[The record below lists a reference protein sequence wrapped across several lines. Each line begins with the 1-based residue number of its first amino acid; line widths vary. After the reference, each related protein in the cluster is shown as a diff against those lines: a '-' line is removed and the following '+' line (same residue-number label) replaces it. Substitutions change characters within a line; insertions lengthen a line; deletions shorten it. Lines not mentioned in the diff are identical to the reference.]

1 MRNRVC
7 DTTALVVTTP
17 SQISVVTSGWSR
29 AGKPGSGFTDTRVNM
44 AAAPDVASLV
54 SRAQQLSSTPQGLDA
69 LHTALEQS
77 ADLLKANAAEAL
89 AALEARALD
98 PKRHALAWTHF
109 LRAAVASTRPEKK
122 LGERLRGDGPG
133 ASLPPG
139 TLSAPAERGV
149 AGDDDRHRRD
159 ADDDDADAATTEAN
173 EEGEHVLPETCTP
186 ETASAMDT
194 PPGGGTR
201 TPRAFGRENAFLG
214 DATDDEGIA
223 GRGDDD
229 RAGDDAYY
237 DDAVVD
243 RIAEEASFGVDD
255 TKHARSLAASF
266 PAFRV
271 LASELLRSSDDE
283 CESESVV
290 SVAASAQVRR
300 CFSAFAE
307 VSRSFAHGALLAENT
322 AVSALAAVAPLRAAT
337 RAARPT
343 RDHLT
348 KQHAF
353 LFAACVACGRHD
365 VVADDLD
372 RFPVFETDPGVTGVD
387 AMDYQKYCELGGT
400 ALVSLGRYADAA
412 ELFLRLAC
420 APAARATPAHAA
432 AHKKYVL
439 CSLIADGA
447 CAFASSLPKYA
458 SPAVQRHVRGA
469 CAAYASLAEAYAS
482 GPAQKTRAR
491 FAESAET
498 FERDGPETALLA
510 ETALRS
516 LARRSTKK
524 LTETHISL
532 SLADIASIAELDEGE
547 AEAERVVLEM
557 IEAGEMTARIDAAAR
572 SVTFLD
578 AADDPFAAEAEAA
591 ALAAAVDE
599 ARALAERVRRKDD
612 ALRASRA
619 YVAATAD
626 LGVPGRPAGGK
637 GKPDEGKRLP
647 GDADGD
653 GEDPF
658 E

>member
-1 MRNRVC
+1 
-7 DTTALVVTTP
+7 
-17 SQISVVTSGWSR
+17 
-29 AGKPGSGFTDTRVNM
+29 M

-98 PKRHALAWTHF
+98 PERHALAWTHF

-122 LGERLRGDGPG
+122 LGERSRGDGPG
-133 ASLPPG
+133 ASLPSG

-149 AGDDDRHRRD
+149 AGDDD
-159 ADDDDADAATTEAN
+159 DADATAEAN
-173 EEGEHVLPETCTP
+173 EEGEPVLPETCTP
-186 ETASAMDT
+186 ETATTPLTTSLVTTRDAMDT
-194 PPGGGTR
+194 PPGGGT
-201 TPRAFGRENAFLG
+201 PRAFGFGN
-214 DATDDEGIA
+214 ATDDEEII
-223 GRGDDD
+223 RGDDH

-237 DDAVVD
+237 DAVVD
-243 RIAEEASFGVDD
+243 RIAEEASGVDD
-255 TKHARSLAASF
+255 TKHTRSLAASF

-271 LASELLRSSDDE
+271 LASELLLRSSD
-283 CESESVV
+283 ESESVETETTV
-290 SVAASAQVRR
+290 STPYETERSYVAASAQVRR

-307 VSRSFAHGALLAENT
+307 VSRSFAHGALAENT

-647 GDADGD
+647 GDGDGD

>member
-1 MRNRVC
+1 
-7 DTTALVVTTP
+7 
-17 SQISVVTSGWSR
+17 
-29 AGKPGSGFTDTRVNM
+29 M

-98 PKRHALAWTHF
+98 PERHALAWTHF
-109 LRAAVASTRPEKK
+109 LRAAVASTRSETN
-122 LGERLRGDGPG
+122 LGERLTGDGPG
-133 ASLPPG
+133 SLPPG
-139 TLSAPAERGV
+139 TLSASAERGV
-149 AGDDDRHRRD
+149 AGDDRRLRRD

-173 EEGEHVLPETCTP
+173 DEGEPVLAETCTP
-186 ETASAMDT
+186 LASQTPLTSHVVTRDAMDT
-194 PPGGGTR
+194 PPGGG
-201 TPRAFGRENAFLG
+201 FGNAFLG
-214 DATDDEGIA
+214 DATDDVDR
-223 GRGDDD
+223 RGDDD
-229 RAGDDAYY
+229 RAGDEAYY
-237 DDAVVD
+237 DAVVD
-243 RIAEEASFGVDD
+243 RIAEETNGVDD
-255 TKHARSLAASF
+255 AKHARALATSF
-266 PAFRV
+266 PAFQI
-271 LASELLRSSDDE
+271 LASELLRSSDDDKDD
-283 CESESVV
+283 CVV
-290 SVAASAQVRR
+290 SVADSSVSAAAQVRR

-307 VSRSFAHGALLAENT
+307 VCRSFAQGALFADDT
-322 AVSALAAVAPLRAAT
+322 SVSALAAVAPLRAAT

-353 LFAACVACGRHD
+353 LFSLCVACGRHD

-372 RFPVFETDPGVTGVD
+372 RSPVFETDPGVTGVD
-387 AMDYQKYCELGGT
+387 AADYQKYCELGGQ
-400 ALVSLGRYADAA
+400 ALVALGRYADAA
-412 ELFLRLAC
+412 ELFLRVTC
-420 APAARATPAHAA
+420 APAARATRAHAA

-469 CAAYASLAEAYAS
+469 CAAYASLADVYAS
-482 GPAQKTRAR
+482 GPAKKTRAR

-498 FERDGPETALLA
+498 FERDGPETARLA

-516 LARRSTKK
+516 LARRSTKR
-524 LTETHISL
+524 LVETHVSL

-591 ALAAAVDE
+591 VLAAAVDE

-653 GEDPF
+653 GEDD

>member
-1 MRNRVC
+1 
-7 DTTALVVTTP
+7 
-17 SQISVVTSGWSR
+17 
-29 AGKPGSGFTDTRVNM
+29 M

-98 PKRHALAWTHF
+98 PKRHAVAWTHF
-109 LRAAVASTRPEKK
+109 LRAAVASTRLERN
-122 LGERLRGDGPG
+122 LGERLTGDGPG
-133 ASLPPG
+133 SLPPG
-139 TLSAPAERGV
+139 TLSASAERGV
-149 AGDDDRHRRD
+149 AGDDRRLRRD
-159 ADDDDADAATTEAN
+159 ADDDDDADAATTEAN
-173 EEGEHVLPETCTP
+173 DEGEPVLAETSTP
-186 ETASAMDT
+186 FTSQTPLASVVTRDAMDT
-194 PPGGGTR
+194 PPGGGFR
-201 TPRAFGRENAFLG
+201 NAFLG
-214 DATDDEGIA
+214 DATDDVDR
-223 GRGDDD
+223 RGDDD

-237 DDAVVD
+237 DAVVD
-243 RIAEEASFGVDD
+243 RIAEEASGVDD
-255 TKHARSLAASF
+255 AKNARALATSF
-266 PAFRV
+266 PTFQI
-271 LASELLRSSDDE
+271 LASELLRSSDDDGE
-283 CESESVV
+283 DVV
-290 SVAASAQVRR
+290 SVADPPPYDSRSVAAAAQVRR

-307 VSRSFAHGALLAENT
+307 VCRSFAQGALAENT
-322 AVSALAAVAPLRAAT
+322 TFAALAAVAPLRAAT

-353 LFAACVACGRHD
+353 LFSLCVACGRHD

-372 RFPVFETDPGVTGVD
+372 RFPVFETDPDVTGVD
-387 AMDYQKYCELGGT
+387 AADYQKYCELGGQ

-412 ELFLRLAC
+412 ELFLRLTC
-420 APAARATPAHAA
+420 APAARATRAHAA

-447 CAFASSLPKYA
+447 CAFASSLPNYA

-469 CAAYASLAEAYAS
+469 CAAYASLADVYVS
-482 GPAQKTRAR
+482 GPAKKTRAR

-498 FERDGPETALLA
+498 FERDGPETARLA

-524 LTETHISL
+524 LTETHVSL
-532 SLADIASIAELDEGE
+532 SLADIASIAELEKGE

-557 IEAGEMTARIDAAAR
+557 IDKGEMTARIDAAAR

-653 GEDPF
+653 GEDD
-658 E
+658 